1 MNSSID
7 PRGPQF
13 AAALTAVVLALVL
26 LTAPGPIATALLTA
40 QALLFAFG
48 AAWGVS
54 ATPHA
59 WIFRRLVRPR
69 LAAPLHLEDATPPR
83 FAQAV
88 GLVFATIGLAG
99 FLSGAATVGLIATGA
114 ALAAAL
120 LNAAFGF
127 CLGCEVYLLAHRI
140 GLPALTARPATPTR

>member
-1 MNSSID
+1 MNTQID

-13 AAALTAVVLALVL
+13 AAALTTGVLALVL
-26 LTAPGPIATALLTA
+26 LASPGPVATALLGA
-40 QALLFAFG
+40 QGLLFAFG
-48 AAWGVS
+48 AAWGVA

-69 LAAPLHLEDATPPR
+69 LGPPNHLEDSAPPR

-88 GLVFATIGLAG
+88 GFVFATIGIAG
-99 FLSGAATVGLIATGA
+99 FISGATTVGLIATGL

-127 CLGCEVYLLAHRI
+127 CLGCEIYLLARRV
-140 GLPALTARPATPTR
+140 GLPAIPVRSATPTR